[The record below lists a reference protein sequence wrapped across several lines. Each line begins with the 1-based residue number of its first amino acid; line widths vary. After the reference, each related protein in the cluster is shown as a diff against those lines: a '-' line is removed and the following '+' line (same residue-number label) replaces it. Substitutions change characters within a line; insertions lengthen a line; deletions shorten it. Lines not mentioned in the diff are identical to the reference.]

1 MHGTEP
7 HLLHDVFDFVYRHL
21 RNLAT
26 MADFN
31 LLREVQ
37 TDRNHYHGSPE
48 GKGSKSPP
56 LSYWERRSAE
66 KTRPQNKRRGRNSP
80 SRPRPTSSVKV
91 SFGEAPSQSGS
102 AKARKSSVMA
112 AASAFEHLQVKDAKK
127 YRTIS
132 PRDGAVPPE
141 VLAKEES
148 DSESEE
154 ETVDLND
161 KVGFLSNYCSV
172 QGGDSGLL

>member
-1 MHGTEP
+1 
-7 HLLHDVFDFVYRHL
+7 
-21 RNLAT
+21 
-26 MADFN
+26 
-31 LLREVQ
+31 
-37 TDRNHYHGSPE
+37 
-48 GKGSKSPP
+48 
-56 LSYWERRSAE
+56 
-66 KTRPQNKRRGRNSP
+66 
-80 SRPRPTSSVKV
+80 
-91 SFGEAPSQSGS
+91 
-102 AKARKSSVMA
+102 MA

-141 VLAKEES
+141 VLAALRKEES